1 MPRRGAPRSCS
12 NVRSVWSGSAVDA
25 DRLAFAAPPLLRR
38 GEVDPE
44 LVARAVRGLGL
55 APPTVRAAQW
65 VDNGPGWLALLIDDR
80 EQLLALRPDFRS
92 LEGLFLGVVAP
103 WPGGPAQFELR
114 AFIGGAAGYEDP
126 VTGSLNASVA
136 QWLIGAGIARAALC
150 GQSGRRAAARR
161 PGAPRARRPDGVGR
175 RLDPDHHRRDGP
187 AVSTAPS
194 ALVDHLVIGAADLDS
209 GVKWLE
215 STFGVVIGAG
225 GRHPLMATHNR
236 LLAISA
242 PGWPDVYL
250 ELIAIDPLAAAGPQD
265 GRSRWFGLD
274 DPRVR
279 SAIARQPRLLHLVAR
294 TADLR
299 GSLAAL
305 APLGEDP
312 GEPVAASRQSPAGM
326 LEWQISVRHDGMPQ
340 HRRCVARADR
350 MARAAASGSQSAC
363 VPGAAEAAARRQRK
377 ASRAGAGL
385 GGHRPGRDRTGGRRH
400 DPSAR
405 SRVRDAARH
414 GGAGRRNPGLNPS
427 RRERLQRRSR
437 QARPSASQAAALPV
451 SCSLARAA

>member
-1 MPRRGAPRSCS
+1 M
-12 NVRSVWSGSAVDA
+12 
-25 DRLAFAAPPLLRR
+25 
-38 GEVDPE
+38 
-44 LVARAVRGLGL
+44 
-55 APPTVRAAQW
+55 
-65 VDNGPGWLALLIDDR
+65 
-80 EQLLALRPDFRS
+80 
-92 LEGLFLGVVAP
+92 
-103 WPGGPAQFELR
+103 
-114 AFIGGAAGYEDP
+114 
-126 VTGSLNASVA
+126 
-136 QWLIGAGIARAALC
+136 
-150 GQSGRRAAARR
+150 
-161 PGAPRARRPDGVGR
+161 
-175 RLDPDHHRRDGP
+175 
-187 AVSTAPS
+187 STAPS

-340 HRRCVARADR
+340 HRGALPALIEWRGPLHPARSLP
-350 MARAAASGSQSAC
+350 ASP
-363 VPGAAEAAARRQRK
+363 VRLRRL
-377 ASRAGAGL
+377 RAGSE
-385 GGHRPGRDRTGGRRH
+385 RP
-400 DPSAR
+400 A
-405 SRVRDAARH
+405 V
-414 GGAGRRNPGLNPS
+414 
-427 RRERLQRRSR
+427 
-437 QARPSASQAAALPV
+437 
-451 SCSLARAA
+451 LARAWAAIGLDAIELAAAGTTPPLEAVFETPRGMVVLAGGIPA